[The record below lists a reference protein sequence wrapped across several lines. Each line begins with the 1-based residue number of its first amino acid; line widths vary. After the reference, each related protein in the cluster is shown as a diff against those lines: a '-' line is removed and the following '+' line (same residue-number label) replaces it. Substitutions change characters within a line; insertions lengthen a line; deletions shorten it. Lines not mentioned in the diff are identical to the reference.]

1 MKGRSGR
8 GKSTDTPPALSNRAL
23 TATSKSISVRAQ
35 EIQPFIV
42 MEVMERAMEIEKG
55 GRSVIHLE
63 VGEPDFDTPEVI
75 REAGIRAIRDG
86 RTHYTHSLGHP
97 ELREAIAE
105 WYRKAYQ
112 VDVSPETII
121 VSVGCSGAMLLTFA
135 ALLDPGNRVLITDPG
150 YPCYPKFIRAFE
162 GVPACIPVQEAEAFQ
177 YPVERVEAE
186 LNSSTRALV
195 LNSPSNPT
203 GTLTTPERIAELVQ
217 VSAGRATIVSDEI
230 YHGLVYEDRAHSI
243 LEFTSE
249 AVVINGYSK
258 LFAMTGWRLGYA
270 ILPEYLVRPAQK
282 LQQNLLI
289 SAPDFAQY
297 AAIAALNEA
306 ADEVEAMRCE
316 YDRRRKFV
324 LRRLS
329 EMGLDLS
336 AEPTGAF
343 YVFFNVSCFTSRV
356 YDFAFQILEEAGVAV
371 TPGIDFGNNGE
382 GYLRICYANSMEK
395 LEDGMKRLEQFF
407 EVVPAVRHSI
417 QN

>member
-1 MKGRSGR
+1 MKGSSGQDKWPDASRASSHRALKTLNSISGR
-8 GKSTDTPPALSNRAL
+8 AR
-23 TATSKSISVRAQ
+23 
-35 EIQPFIV
+35 EIQPFLV
-42 MEVMERAMEIEKG
+42 MEVMERAMALEKE

-63 VGEPDFDTPEVI
+63 VGEPDFDTPEII

-86 RTHYTHSLGHP
+86 RTHYTHSLGLL
-97 ELREAIAE
+97 ELREAIVD
-105 WYRKAYQ
+105 WYRKRYRIE
-112 VDVSPETII
+112 VSPENIV

-135 ALLDPGNRVLITDPG
+135 ALLDPGARVLVTDPG

-162 GVPACIPVQEAEAFQ
+162 GSPAFIPVREAEAFQ
-177 YPVERVEAE
+177 YPLERVDAE
-186 LNSSTRALV
+186 LDSKARALV

-203 GTLTTPERIAELVQ
+203 GTLTTPERMAALARL
-217 VSAGRATIVSDEI
+217 SAGRATIVSDEI
-230 YHGLVYEDRAHSI
+230 YHGLVYEERAHSI

-249 AVVINGYSK
+249 AVVINGFSK

-306 ADEVEAMRCE
+306 ADEVEAMRQE
-316 YDRRRKFV
+316 YDRRRRFV

-329 EMGLDLS
+329 EIGLEPS

-343 YVFFNVSCFTSRV
+343 YVFFNVSRFTYRV
-356 YDFAFQILEEAGVAV
+356 YDFAFQILEEVGVAV
-371 TPGIDFGNNGE
+371 TPGVDFGENGE
-382 GYLRICYANSMEK
+382 GYLRICYANSMEN
-395 LEDGMKRLEQFF
+395 LEDGMCRLERFF
-407 EVVPAVRHSI
+407 EGVPPVRHSI

>member
-1 MKGRSGR
+1 MKGRSG
-8 GKSTDTPPALSNRAL
+8 KDKPTDTPPLFSSHALS
-23 TATSKSISVRAQ
+23 ATSNSISARAQ

-42 MEVMERAMEIEKG
+42 MEVMERAMEIEKR

-86 RTHYTHSLGHP
+86 RTHYTHSLGLL
-97 ELREAIAE
+97 ELREAIVE
-105 WYRKAYQ
+105 WYRKVYQ
-112 VDVSPETII
+112 VDVSPENII

-162 GVPACIPVQEAEAFQ
+162 GVPACIQVKEEEAFQ
-177 YPVERVEAE
+177 YPVERVESE
-186 LNSSTRALV
+186 LDSSTRALV

-230 YHGLVYEDRAHSI
+230 YHGLVYEERAHSI
-243 LEFTSE
+243 LEFTQE
-249 AVVINGYSK
+249 AVVINGFSK

-306 ADEVEAMRCE
+306 ADEVEAMRRE

-329 EMGLDLS
+329 EIGLELG

-343 YVFFNVSCFTSRV
+343 YVFFNVSRFTSRV

-371 TPGIDFGNNGE
+371 TPGVDFGDNGE

-407 EVVPAVRHSI
+407 ECAQPVRHSVK
-417 QN
+417 N

>member
-1 MKGRSGR
+1 MKGRSGQD
-8 GKSTDTPPALSNRAL
+8 KLTDVPPVSSNRAL
-23 TATSKSISVRAQ
+23 SATSHSISARAQ

-42 MEVMERAMEIEKG
+42 MEVLERAMEIEKG

-63 VGEPDFDTPEVI
+63 VGEPDFDTPEII

-86 RTHYTHSLGHP
+86 RTHYTHSLGLP

-105 WYRKAYQ
+105 WYRRAYQ

-121 VSVGCSGAMLLTFA
+121 VSVGSSAAMLLTFA
-135 ALLDPGNRVLITDPG
+135 ALLDPGNRVLVPDPG
-150 YPCYPKFIRAFE
+150 YPCYPKIIRAFE
-162 GVPACIPVQEAEAFQ
+162 GVQAGIPVKEAEAFQ
-177 YPVERVEAE
+177 YPLERVESE
-186 LNSSTRALV
+186 LDSSTRALV

-217 VSAGRATIVSDEI
+217 LSAGRATIVSDEI

-243 LEFTSE
+243 LEFTPE
-249 AVVINGYSK
+249 AVVINGFSK

-270 ILPEYLVRPAQK
+270 ILPKYLVRPAQK

-306 ADEVEAMRCE
+306 ADEVEAMRRE
-316 YDRRRKFV
+316 YDLRRRFV
-324 LRRLS
+324 LHRLS
-329 EMGLDLS
+329 KMGLELS

-343 YVFFNVSCFTSRV
+343 YVFFNVSRFTTCV

-371 TPGIDFGNNGE
+371 TPGVDFGNNGE
-382 GYLRICYANSMEK
+382 GYLRICYANSMEN
-395 LEDGMKRLEQFF
+395 LEDGMNRLEQFF
-407 EVVPAVRHSI
+407 GCAPPVRHSI